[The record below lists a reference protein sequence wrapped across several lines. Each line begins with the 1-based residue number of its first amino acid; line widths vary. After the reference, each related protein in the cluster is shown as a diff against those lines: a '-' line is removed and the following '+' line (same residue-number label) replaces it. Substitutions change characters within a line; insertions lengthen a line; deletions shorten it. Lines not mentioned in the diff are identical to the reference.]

1 MAEQIFMTEVV
12 QPILIK
18 DGGLFLACENGGDV
32 TVTCGSGL
40 GLYYR
45 DTRYLSRYELRL
57 GGEAALAL
65 MSSAARGDQAVQEL
79 TNPLIDGLD
88 GKPLDIQS
96 FGVRLERAIDGSSL
110 TLTDRLV
117 FRNYTLE
124 PIAFRAS
131 ILIDARF
138 EDIFELRG
146 AAAKERGPTRKV
158 AAIDGGL
165 AFRYRGADAVS
176 RSLEIEFSRPPAL
189 SQRRGARIATFDI
202 RMESQATETV
212 TVKFTVSDGGAAAHV
227 TPPAPD
233 FFADTVVRS
242 DNPQLDRL
250 LERSFRD
257 LTMLRTDLEA
267 NFIAGGMPWFVAP
280 FGRDSILA
288 AIHTLPFDQRP
299 AEGVARLF
307 ALNQGRVDTP
317 ETHEQPGK
325 IPHEFRFGA
334 MARLREVPHRPSY
347 LSIDAT
353 PLFLI
358 LVGEHLR
365 WTSDTALFR
374 ELEAAIDAA
383 LTWIDRRIAED
394 PHRYLSYRG
403 DTPEGPINQGWKDST
418 TGVPRKNG
426 TSPKSPIALCEV
438 QGYVYLA
445 WTLMADAF
453 RRAGDPGRAVTL
465 DAAAK
470 ALRRRF
476 NSDFWMENEGCFAL
490 ALEKGGR
497 QVTSVA
503 SNAGQVLWTGIAEPE
518 KAART
523 VSRLMEPDMDCGWG
537 IRTLSDREASY
548 NPLNYHLGSVWPFD
562 NALIVAG
569 MRRYGFDADALKL
582 FNATIDAS
590 SYFALGRLPEFYV
603 GFGREADL
611 FPARCPFAEPMQ
623 AWSASA
629 APYMLTTLLGLEPG
643 DGKPRF
649 KNPILPART
658 SRIEFT
664 LQAYST
670 PFRCCLVKQESVEL
684 NVDVVEM
691 F

>member
-1 MAEQIFMTEVV
+1 MATNIFMTEVV
-12 QPILIK
+12 QPVLIK
-18 DGGLFLACENGGDV
+18 DGGLYFACQNGGDV
-32 TVTCGSGL
+32 AVACGSGL

-45 DTRYLSRYELRL
+45 DTRYLSRYELRF
-57 GGEAALAL
+57 GGQAALAL
-65 MSSAARGDQAVQEL
+65 MSSAARGDQAVQDL
-79 TNPLIDGLD
+79 TNPLIHGLD
-88 GKPLDIQS
+88 GRPLDIQS
-96 FGVRLERAIDGSSL
+96 FGARLERTIDGSAL
-110 TLTDRLV
+110 TLTDRLI

-124 PIAFRAS
+124 PIAFEAS
-131 ILIDARF
+131 ILLDALF

-146 AAAKERGPTRKV
+146 APAGKRGATRKV
-158 AAIDGGL
+158 TAIDGGL
-165 AFRYRGADAVS
+165 GFRYRGADAVS
-176 RSLEIEFSRPPAL
+176 RSLEIRFSRAPTV
-189 SQRRGARIATFDI
+189 SHRRGARLATFEI
-202 RMESQATETV
+202 RLKPHATETIAV
-212 TVKFTVSDGGAAAHV
+212 TFAVSDSGAAAHV
-227 TPPAPD
+227 EPPALD
-233 FFADTVVRS
+233 FYADTVVRS

-267 NFIAGGMPWFVAP
+267 SFIAGGMPWFVAP

-288 AIHTLPFDQRP
+288 AIHTLPFDSRP

-307 ALNQGRVDTP
+307 ALYQGRIDTS

-334 MARLREVPHRPSY
+334 MARLKEVPHRPSY

-353 PLFLI
+353 PLFLV

-365 WTSDTALFR
+365 WTGDVALFR
-374 ELEAAIDAA
+374 ELEAAIKAA
-383 LTWIDRRIAED
+383 LAWVDRQIVED
-394 PHRYLSYRG
+394 QRGYLSYRG
-403 DTPEGPINQGWKDST
+403 DTPDGPINQGWKDST

-426 TSPKSPIALCEV
+426 TPPKSPIALCEV

-445 WTLMADAF
+445 WTLMAEAF
-453 RRAGDPGRAVTL
+453 RRAGDASRAATL
-465 DAAAK
+465 EAAAK
-470 ALRRRF
+470 ALRHRF
-476 NSDFWMENEGCFAL
+476 NADFWMEDEGCFAL
-490 ALEKGGR
+490 ALERDGR

-523 VSRLMEPDMDCGWG
+523 VARMMEPDMDCGWG
-537 IRTLSDREASY
+537 IRTLSDRASSY

-590 SYFALGRLPEFYV
+590 SYFALSRLPEFYV
-603 GFGREADL
+603 GFQREADL

-629 APYMLTTLLGLEPG
+629 APYMLTALLGLEPG
-643 DGKPRF
+643 EGKPRF
-649 KNPILPART
+649 KDPILPAHT

-664 LQAYST
+664 
-670 PFRCCLVKQESVEL
+670 VQESSSRFQCRLMKIDSATLSVE
-684 NVDVVEM
+684 VFRM
-691 F
+691 T

>member
-1 MAEQIFMTEVV
+1 MADHIFMTEVV
-12 QPILIK
+12 QPALIK
-18 DGGLFLACENGGDV
+18 DGGLFLACENAGDV
-32 TVTCGSGL
+32 SVTCGSGL

-57 GGEAALAL
+57 GGQPALAL
-65 MSSAARGDQAVQEL
+65 MSSAARGDQAVQDL
-79 TNPLIDGLD
+79 TNPLINGLD

-96 FGVRLERAIDGSSL
+96 FGVRLERTIDGSAL
-110 TLTDRLV
+110 TLTDRLI

-124 PIAFRAS
+124 PIAFEAS
-131 ILIDARF
+131 ILLDALF

-146 AAAKERGPTRKV
+146 APAGKRGPTRKV
-158 AAIDGGL
+158 TSIDGGL
-165 AFRYRGADAVS
+165 AFRYRGADDVS
-176 RSLEIEFSRPPAL
+176 RSLEIRFSRAPTI
-189 SQRRGARIATFDI
+189 SHRRGARVATFDI
-202 RMESQATETV
+202 RLESQATETIAV
-212 TVKFTVSDGGAAAHV
+212 TFVVSDSGAAAHV
-227 TPPAPD
+227 ARPVSNFYT
-233 FFADTVVRS
+233 DTVIRS

-250 LERSFRD
+250 LQRSFRD

-267 NFIAGGMPWFVAP
+267 SFIAGGMPWFVAP

-288 AIHTLPFDQRP
+288 AIHTLPFDPRP

-307 ALNQGRVDTP
+307 TLYQGRVDAP

-334 MARLREVPHRPSY
+334 MARLKEVPHRPSY

-358 LVGEHLR
+358 LIGEHVR
-365 WTSDTALFR
+365 WTGDAALFG

-383 LTWIDRRIAED
+383 LKWIDRQVAED
-394 PHRYLSYRG
+394 RRGYLSYRG
-403 DTPEGPINQGWKDST
+403 DTLDGPINQGWKDST

-426 TSPKSPIALCEV
+426 TPPATPIALCEV

-445 WTLMADAF
+445 WVLMADAY
-453 RRAGDPGRAVTL
+453 RLAGDAGRAATL
-465 DAAAK
+465 EIAAGE
-470 ALRRRF
+470 LRDRF
-476 NSDFWMENEGCFAL
+476 NRDFWMEDEGCFAL

-503 SNAGQVLWTGIAEPE
+503 SNTGQVLWTGIAESG
-518 KAART
+518 KAARI

-537 IRTLSDREASY
+537 VRTLSDREASY

-590 SYFALGRLPEFYV
+590 GYFALGRLPEFYV
-603 GFGREADL
+603 GFQREADL

-629 APYMLTTLLGLEPG
+629 APYMLATLLGLEPG
-643 DGKPRF
+643 EGKPRF
-649 KNPILPART
+649 KDPILPAHT
-658 SRIEFT
+658 SRIEFA
-664 LQAYST
+664 LWVSSRRFQ
-670 PFRCCLVKQESVEL
+670 CCLVKQESAEL
-684 NVDVVEM
+684 HVDVVAM
-691 F
+691 S